1 MRILEE
7 ASLST
12 AVSKPSLVQPKY
24 FIASTSPHLSQEGI
38 AFAVAAKAMDM
49 ENHTFTLGR
58 IRHGVSIGHQS
69 YLLTVLLNTKFE
81 RIYLRPLNLN
91 MLWYR
96 VFGLS

>member
-7 ASLST
+7 ASLSA

-69 YLLTVLLNTKFE
+69 YLLTVLFHA
-81 RIYLRPLNLN
+81 
-91 MLWYR
+91 
-96 VFGLS
+96 